1 MIMDQDIG
9 EIGTMITIID
19 HQDEGCVSTL
29 LQQRYG
35 NQVIISTIV
44 TYGVQVI
51 MRHVITLNIVRVVN
65 IVLSKSVY
73 YFDF

>member
-9 EIGTMITIID
+9 EIGTMTTIID
-19 HQDEGCVSTL
+19 QDEGCVSIL